1 MAIGTEEGDKFLV
14 VPVLWV
20 AVTPLPLLVLSAG
33 DDGSETTFWAPSNG
47 LAVLGSIIIC
57 AVDTSTLG
65 VSEGADTSFSEL
77 EVPEVV
83 LLDVD
88 FGFETLTLDFFVTV
102 LESAGFE
109 CDVVE
114 SKGVTCLA
122 AVETVGVTA
131 GSTTCLKSA
140 DLCSVNE

>member
-1 MAIGTEEGDKFLV
+1 M
-14 VPVLWV
+14 
-20 AVTPLPLLVLSAG
+20 LSAG
-33 DDGSETTFWAPSNG
+33 DDELETTFWAPSNG

-77 EVPEVV
+77 GVPEVV

-109 CDVVE
+109 FDVVE

-122 AVETVGVTA
+122 AVGTVEVTA
-131 GSTTCLKSA
+131 GSTTCLKSV